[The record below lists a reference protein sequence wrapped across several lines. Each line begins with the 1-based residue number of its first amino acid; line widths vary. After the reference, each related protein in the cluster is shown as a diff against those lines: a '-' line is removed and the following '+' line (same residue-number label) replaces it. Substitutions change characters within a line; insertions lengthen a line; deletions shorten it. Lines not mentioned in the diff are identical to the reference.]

1 MVNRS
6 VLMWQALFQSPVK
19 IPGCVCPCVCVA
31 HISAVYHEQVPG
43 VVGREEG
50 RYCCLETACATLV
63 VGGVVFL
70 LSLLRAPGHTR
81 R

>member
-50 RYCCLETACATLV
+50 
-63 VGGVVFL
+63 
-70 LSLLRAPGHTR
+70 
-81 R
+81 